1 MTCKRSRSR
10 CGEVAFWRLGV
21 VELDA
26 LLCYFDV
33 AFGEEDLEWSGGCFK
48 VVVEGSAVLKG
59 LMASKL
65 VVEERTATEIV
76 HCNPCRIYMPVAF
89 RSLIKPRS
97 YRGIH

>member
-48 VVVEGSAVLKG
+48 VVVEGSAVLKVVDGFKVGWWKKG
-59 LMASKL
+59 LPLKSSIAIH
-65 VVEERTATEIV
+65 VEFICPWPSD
-76 HCNPCRIYMPVAF
+76 H
-89 RSLIKPRS
+89 
-97 YRGIH
+97 

>member
-33 AFGEEDLEWSGGCFK
+33 AFGEEDL
-48 VVVEGSAVLKG
+48 
-59 LMASKL
+59 
-65 VVEERTATEIV
+65 
-76 HCNPCRIYMPVAF
+76 
-89 RSLIKPRS
+89 
-97 YRGIH
+97 